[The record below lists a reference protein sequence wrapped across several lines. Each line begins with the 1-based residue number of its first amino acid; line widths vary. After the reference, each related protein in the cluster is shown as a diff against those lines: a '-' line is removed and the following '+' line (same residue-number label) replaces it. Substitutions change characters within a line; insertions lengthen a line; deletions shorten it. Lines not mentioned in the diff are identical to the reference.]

1 LDDTLHSIL
10 DQGYEPLELFV
21 LDGGSTDG
29 SPAIIGRH
37 ASRLAFWRSAPD
49 EGHPSAVHE
58 GLVMATGEIMGFVN
72 SDDML
77 APGSLEIVRQAFDD
91 PKVQWVI
98 GDVMLIDADGSPYRY
113 LREPFWCQNW
123 QIYVRNC
130 IPQSSVFWRS
140 DLYRKVPG
148 IDAKL
153 KYHMDLDLW
162 FQFRKLAPPKMLRHL
177 LSYQRM
183 HADTKTSRL
192 QHIRATES
200 PIVVKHRLGYQ
211 PKTSVFCRLF
221 WRGHRVIVKIF
232 YGAYFIGWLR
242 VRDSERVKF

>member
-1 LDDTLHSIL
+1 LEDTLHSIL
-10 DQGYEPLELFV
+10 DQGYEPLELLV
-21 LDGGSTDG
+21 LDGGSTDE
-29 SPAIIGRH
+29 SPAIIERY

-58 GLVMATGEIMGFVN
+58 GLVMATGGIMGFVN

-98 GDVMLIDADGSPYRY
+98 GDVMLIDADGSPLRY

-123 QIYVRNC
+123 QVHVRNC
-130 IPQSSVFWRS
+130 VPQSSVFWRS
-140 DLYRKVPG
+140 DFYRKVPG
-148 IDAKL
+148 IDVKL
-153 KYHMDLDLW
+153 KFHMDMDLW
-162 FQFRKLAPPKMLRHL
+162 FQFRQLAPPKMLRHL
-177 LSYQRM
+177 LSYQRQ

-192 QHIRATES
+192 QHIQAIET
-200 PIVVKHRLGYQ
+200 PIVLKRRLGYQ
-211 PKTSVFCRLF
+211 PKTSVFRRLF
-221 WRGHRVIVKIF
+221 WRAHRATVKAF